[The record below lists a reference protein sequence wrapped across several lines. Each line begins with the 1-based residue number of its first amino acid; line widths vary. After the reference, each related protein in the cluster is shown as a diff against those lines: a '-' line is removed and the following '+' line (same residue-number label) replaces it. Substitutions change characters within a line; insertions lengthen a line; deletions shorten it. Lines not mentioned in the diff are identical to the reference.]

1 MMPKARKRALRRIFR
16 EASTLVLVFPIT
28 ACSAIQRAW
37 EASGT
42 GAPTLFRANALFRE
56 WFCPFTRHAYIYSWW
71 WSHPSDSLA
80 QQQARSLALLLMLE
94 IIETP

>member
-1 MMPKARKRALRRIFR
+1 
-16 EASTLVLVFPIT
+16 VLAHPIT
-28 ACSAIQRAW
+28 GCVAIKWAW

-56 WFCPFTRHAYIYSWW
+56 WFCPFAKHSHVYSWW
-71 WSHPSDSLA
+71 WSHPDDSLA

-94 IIETP
+94 ILETQ